1 MNLDELRKT
10 LKAQRARRQ
19 VAMEKQIPPARPRGK
34 DNLKTAL
41 LLGCVTL
48 VSVGLFV
55 FFMTL
60 PSLAATQHFQ
70 TVPVLRSSLAPSI
83 FPTTSPTLRPT
94 SINEIVCT
102 DVPDGRLNVHF
113 DPGTT
118 GTGKEIRGYLKEG
131 EMVLVVGVTSDGQWS
146 EISNPVEGWVSSRYL
161 CEDKR

>member
-19 VAMEKQIPPARPRGK
+19 AAMEKQIPPARPRGK

-41 LLGCVTL
+41 LLGCVIL

-60 PSLAATQHFQ
+60 PSLATTQHFQ
-70 TVPVLRSSLAPSI
+70 TVPVLRSSLVPSI
-83 FPTTSPTLRPT
+83 FPATSPTPLPT
-94 SINEIVCT
+94 PVTEIVCT
-102 DVPDGRLNVHF
+102 NIPEGRLNVHF
-113 DPGTT
+113 DPGTE
-118 GTGKEIRGYLKEG
+118 GTSKEIRGYLKES
-131 EMVLVVGVTSDGQWS
+131 ETVMVVGATSDGQWL